1 MTQPEM
7 PARYPDPP
15 HRAPGLVCSLKAG
28 AALAALVLGPIL
40 AQPGLAQPAPAPV
53 QAEQQAS
60 PPAAG
65 RSGYAALIELE
76 ARRRGI
82 PAELAQAVATVE
94 SGWNPSAIG
103 TSGEIGLMQIMP
115 ATASMLGFR
124 GTLAQL
130 ADPGTNIE
138 LGVRYLSGA
147 WARAG
152 GDLCVTLMK
161 YRAGHA
167 ETMMSLRSLDYC
179 QRAQRYLASVGSP
192 LANSTGTNGPGLY
205 LIPAALGHAPAW
217 QGGARRM
224 PDLLTQDEWVRLKTG
239 HRTAVDSERFWAART
254 AQLQAMRAQRA
265 TVMASRMVL
274 TRHAHLSAPLRRSIA
289 VRVASVRRW
298 RAIRTA
304 RLVARPVAMTPAAGS
319 LSD

>member
-7 PARYPDPP
+7 PARHPDPSHP
-15 HRAPGLVCSLKAG
+15 ALGLLCRLKAG
-28 AALAALVLGPIL
+28 AALAALVLGPVL
-40 AQPGLAQPAPAPV
+40 AQPGLAQPAPTPA
-53 QAEQQAS
+53 QTEQQAS

-65 RSGYAALIELE
+65 HSGYAALIDIE
-76 ARRRGI
+76 ARHRGI
-82 PAELAQAVATVE
+82 PAELAHAVATVE
-94 SGWNPSAIG
+94 SGWNPGAVG

-147 WARAG
+147 WARAR

-161 YRAGHA
+161 YRAGHG
-167 ETMMSLRSLDYC
+167 ETMMSPQSVDYC

-192 LANSTGTNGPGLY
+192 LATSTGTNGPGLY
-205 LIPAALGHAPAW
+205 LIPASLGHAPAW
-217 QGGARRM
+217 QGHARRL

-239 HRTAVDSERFWAART
+239 HRTAADSERFWAARAT
-254 AQLQAMRAQRA
+254 QLQALRAQHA
-265 TVMASRMVL
+265 TMMASRMVL
-274 TRHAHLSAPLRRSIA
+274 TRHAHLSAPLHGSVAI
-289 VRVASVRRW
+289 RVASMRRW
-298 RAIRTA
+298 RAVRTA
-304 RLVARPVAMTPAAGS
+304 RLVARPVAMTPAVRS